1 MNSKTYL
8 HVWKSTNVFWN
19 NQWIKEV
26 PRENRQYFEP
36 KDTKNNMHQNLSN
49 TAKAVLN
56 GKLIVTTAYVCN
68 EKGMKINELSIIL
81 K

>member
-26 PRENRQYFEP
+26 PRENRQYFEL

-56 GKLIVTTAYVCN
+56 GKLRVTNAYICN

>member
-26 PRENRQYFEP
+26 PRENRQYFEL

-56 GKLIVTTAYVCN
+56 GKLRVTNAYICN

-81 K
+81 N